1 VYPWGKTGSTFL
13 TQYNVEK
20 VFARVKG
27 KMAEN
32 GVIWFG
38 GCEIGN
44 NNEFCQKAANSSG
57 CTVVAPT
64 YAVPRIQFPKGSVD
78 LLDRHATPKVFVPGS
93 AGPVLLSSF
102 CAKQRRHK
110 FVVPV

>member
-1 VYPWGKTGSTFL
+1 
-13 TQYNVEK
+13 VEK

-38 GCEIGN
+38 GCDIGS
-44 NNEFCQKAANSSG
+44 NNEFCQKVANSSG

-64 YAVPRIQFPKGSVD
+64 YPVPLTQFPKGSVD
-78 LLDRHATPKVFVPGS
+78 LLDRHAGPKVFVPGS
-93 AGPVLLSSF
+93 PDPVLPSSF
-102 CAKQRRHK
+102 CQAAAA
-110 FVVPV
+110 